1 MVTEVSLR
9 VTPREAYTVELLRKA
24 VARKLGLPPQEIND
38 LRITHRSID
47 ARQRKVMVN
56 VTVKTASVV

>member
-1 MVTEVSLR
+1 MR